1 MKNIPVLRTTRQL
14 YMPERAPVG
23 REGTIIIPD
32 ISGFTRFVNE
42 TDPFTGKYVTR
53 ALLSSIIDSN
63 ILNLRVSEIE
73 GDAVLFYGYGTPDD
87 LQSVV
92 SQYEIMLSSF
102 NRKLAQLEAFIG
114 DNINLSLKLIAH
126 YGPVS
131 EYSIGRFRKLY
142 GKAVVQAHQLLKN
155 SIKSKTYVLLTEN
168 LLKAIPPVLK
178 NPDMYGAHGKSD
190 DIGYTYYNYEPVPVQ
205 GMIV

>member
-1 MKNIPVLRTTRQL
+1 MKNTPVLQKISQL
-14 YMPERAPVG
+14 YTPHTTSFVK
-23 REGTIIIPD
+23 EGTIIIPD

-42 TDPFTGKYVTR
+42 TDSFTGKYVTQ

-63 ILNLRVSEIE
+63 ILNLRISEIE
-73 GDAVLFYGYGTPDD
+73 GDAVLFYGYGTPYD

-92 SQYEIMLSSF
+92 GQYEIMLDSF
-102 NRKLAQLEAFIG
+102 NRKLAQLETFIG
-114 DNINLSLKLIAH
+114 HKINLSLKLIAH

-155 SIKSKTYVLLTEN
+155 SINSKTYVLLTEN
-168 LLKAIPPVLK
+168 LLKAVPSVLK
-178 NPDMYGAHGKSD
+178 NRDMYGMYGKSE
-190 DIGYTYYNYEPVPVQ
+190 DIDYTYYNYEPVPVQ